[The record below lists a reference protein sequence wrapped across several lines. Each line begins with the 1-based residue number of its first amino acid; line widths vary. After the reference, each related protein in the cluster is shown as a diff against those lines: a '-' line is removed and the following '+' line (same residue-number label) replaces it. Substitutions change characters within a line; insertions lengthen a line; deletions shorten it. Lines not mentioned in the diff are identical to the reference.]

1 MDAGSEGKG
10 KVEGTQAIRRAA
22 AILRQIGQGAPQ
34 GTDLAAVSEALAL
47 SRSTTHRILQCLVD
61 EELITYDRRQRRY
74 FVGPLLHEL
83 GLAVTD
89 EALDIGRWRPAVDRV
104 AQRTGATTYLMGR
117 SGIEAVCLLKA
128 ESSAVIRVIPVEVG
142 QRRYLGVGA
151 GATALLAALPPSES
165 ERVIATIAP
174 RLSQYSSLTEAG
186 VRALVDETRATG
198 IAVSRGNVTENVIG
212 MGLAIPRADGGVPR
226 LALSLAALAAR
237 VDPGTVE
244 RWKTILREEVAAGL
258 RDA

>member
-22 AILRQIGQGAPQ
+22 AILRQIGHGAPQ
-34 GTDLAAVSEALAL
+34 GADLAAISEALAL
-47 SRSTTHRILQCLVD
+47 SRSTAHRILQCLVD

-89 EALDIGRWRPAVDRV
+89 EALDLARWRPVVDRV

-128 ESSAVIRVIPVEVG
+128 ESSGVIRVIPVEVG
-142 QRRYLGVGA
+142 QRRFLGVGA
-151 GATALLAALPPSES
+151 GATALLAALPPADA
-165 ERVIATIAP
+165 ERVIAAIAP
-174 RLSQYSSLTEAG
+174 RLPQYSALTGESL
-186 VRALVDETRATG
+186 RALVEETRATG

-212 MGLAIPRADGGVPR
+212 MGLAIPQPGGGAPR
-226 LALSLAALAAR
+226 LALSLAALATR
-237 VDPGTVE
+237 LDPGTVE
-244 RWKTILREEVAAGL
+244 RWKTILREEAAAAL
-258 RDA
+258 RG